1 MDPAGLTEQ
10 EAHAR
15 RARGLG
21 NRMPPATGRTYRQ
34 IVRENV
40 LTFVNGVIF
49 ALGVTLLILG
59 QWGDALVS
67 VAVVGVNVLVGL
79 VQEIRAKRVLD
90 RIALLTRPTARVIR
104 DSRSREIDPAEIV
117 VGDLLA
123 IGPGDQMLVD
133 GILTSDGR
141 IEVDESLLTGESEP
155 IAKSAG
161 DELYS
166 GSFCVS
172 GTAMYEATKVGDDCL
187 AHRITTGARA
197 FRRVYTPLQRQIN
210 IVVRVILFV
219 AGSFGLILVG
229 SAIVDRLPP
238 VEVVR
243 IAIVVIGLV
252 PNGLFLA
259 ITAAYALGAVRIAGH
274 GALVQ
279 QANAIESLSNV
290 DVLCLD
296 KTGTLT
302 SGRLELAQV
311 QPLGVDA
318 TEANDLLGG
327 FAASLTASNATMRAI
342 AASLPGRRLDVR
354 DEIPFAS
361 DRRWSA
367 VLVGA
372 SAAPEALVLG
382 APDSLRARLPADQR
396 RAIDAAV
403 ETSASTGLRALL
415 FARCDGAVGLRDSAG
430 SPSLPSSL
438 APVALLFLRDEL
450 RPAVQQ
456 TLADFSKAGVALK
469 VVSGDH
475 PLTARAVAMQAGIA
489 VTGQIVLGEDLAR
502 ASSQELRLL
511 ANEGIIFAR
520 VAPREKELLVG
531 ALRESGHYVAMI
543 GDGVNDVPSLKR
555 ADLGIAMNSGS
566 QATRAVADLIL
577 LDDSFATLPAAFRE
591 GQRILQGM
599 QDVLRLFMTR
609 ILYMALVIL
618 AVALVDAGF
627 PYTPKQNALVT
638 LFTVGI
644 PAIALAAW
652 ARPAPI
658 ARERLLPSLLHFVV
672 PASWSLALV
681 GLAWYLLY
689 LVFGGSLPL
698 AQSML
703 TALSVFGGT
712 ALVLFASPPNKG
724 WTGGATVIGGWRPV
738 VLVAATLAAFAW
750 VASDDTA
757 SVFFDLGPLSG
768 ADIVLAGGLAIAWA
782 TALRWMWRA
791 YVMERI
797 FGFDARTLPATSS

>member
-1 MDPAGLTEQ
+1 MELAGLSEQ
-10 EAHAR
+10 EARAR

-21 NRMPPATGRTYRQ
+21 NRMPPATGRPYRQ

-49 ALGVTLLILG
+49 TLGLTLLILG

-67 VAVVGVNVLVGL
+67 VAVVAVNVLVGL
-79 VQEIRAKRVLD
+79 VQEVRAKRVLD

-104 DSRSREIDPAEIV
+104 DTRSREIDPAEIV
-117 VGDLLA
+117 VGDLIA

-133 GILTSDGR
+133 GILTGDER

-155 IAKSAG
+155 VRKTAG
-161 DELYS
+161 AELYS

-172 GTAMYEATKVGDDCL
+172 GSAVYEATKVGEDCL
-187 AHRITTGARA
+187 AHRITAGARA

-210 IVVRVILFV
+210 LVVRVVLFV

-229 SAIVDRLPP
+229 AAMVDRLPP

-259 ITAAYALGAVRIAGH
+259 ITAAYAIGAVRIAGH

-279 QANAIESLSNV
+279 QANAVESLSNV

-302 SGRLELAQV
+302 SARLQLAEV
-311 QPLGVDA
+311 QPLDVDTA
-318 TEANDLLGG
+318 EANCLLGR
-327 FAASLTASNATMRAI
+327 FAASVSAGNATTRAI
-342 AASLPGRRLDVR
+342 AGALPNRGISLR

-367 VLVGA
+367 LLVDG
-372 SAAPEALVLG
+372 SRGPEALVLG

-403 ETSASTGLRALL
+403 ERNAATGLRALL
-415 FARCDGAVGLRDSAG
+415 FARCANAAGLRDAGG
-430 SPSLPSSL
+430 SPLLPASLT
-438 APVALLFLRDEL
+438 PVALIFLRDEL
-450 RPAVQQ
+450 RPAVRQ
-456 TLADFSKAGVALK
+456 TLADFARAGIAVK

-475 PLTARAVAMQAGIA
+475 PLTARAVAVQAGIA
-489 VTGQIVLGEDLAR
+489 AAGDVVLGEDLGR
-502 ASSQELRLL
+502 ASSQELRRL
-511 ANEGIIFAR
+511 ATEGTIFAR
-520 VAPREKELLVG
+520 VAPKEKELLIG
-531 ALRESGHYVAMI
+531 ALRENGRYVAMI

-555 ADLGIAMNSGS
+555 ADVAIAMNSGS
-566 QATRAVADLIL
+566 QAARAVADLIL

-599 QDVLRLFMTR
+599 QDVLRLFLTR

-644 PAIALAAW
+644 PALALAAW

-672 PASWSLALV
+672 PAGWSLALV
-681 GLAWYLLY
+681 GLAWYLGY
-689 LVFGGSLPL
+689 LVVGGSLPL

-712 ALVLFASPPNKG
+712 ALVLFASPPNMG
-724 WTGGATVIGGWRPV
+724 WTGGATVVSGWRPV
-738 VLVAATLAAFAW
+738 ALVAATLTAFAW
-750 VASDDTA
+750 VASDETA
-757 SVFFDLGPLSG
+757 SVLFDLGPLSG
-768 ADIVLAGGLAIAWA
+768 GGILLAGALAIVWA
-782 TALRWMWRA
+782 TCLRWIWRA
-791 YVMERI
+791 RFIERV
-797 FGFDARTLPATSS
+797 FGFDAPILAATSP

>member
-1 MDPAGLTEQ
+1 MEPAGLTEQ

-21 NRMPPATGRTYRQ
+21 NRIPPATGRSYRQ

-49 ALGVTLLILG
+49 ALGLTLLILG

-67 VAVVGVNVLVGL
+67 VAVVGLNVLVGL
-79 VQEIRAKRVLD
+79 VQEVRAKRVLD

-155 IAKSAG
+155 VAKAAG

-172 GTAMYEATKVGDDCL
+172 GTAIYQAMKVGDDCL
-187 AHRITTGARA
+187 AHRMTTGARA

-243 IAIVVIGLV
+243 MAIVVIGLV

-259 ITAAYALGAVRIAGH
+259 ITAAYALGALRIAGH

-302 SGRLELAQV
+302 SGRLALAEV
-311 QPLGVDA
+311 QPMGIAMADA
-318 TEANDLLGG
+318 DLLLGG
-327 FAASLTASNATMRAI
+327 FAASVTAGNATTRAI
-342 AASLPGRRLDVR
+342 GTALPGRRLAVR
-354 DEIPFAS
+354 DEIAFAS
-361 DRRWSA
+361 DRRWSGL
-367 VLVGA
+367 LVAGWPE
-372 SAAPEALVLG
+372 PEAFVLG
-382 APDSLRARLPADQR
+382 APEVLRPHLPAER
-396 RAIDAAV
+396 RDDVDAAV
-403 ETSASTGLRALL
+403 ERSASTGLRVLL
-415 FARCDGAVGLRDSAG
+415 FARCERSEGLRDAAG
-430 SPSLPSSL
+430 APSLPRRL
-438 APVALLFLRDEL
+438 VPVALLLLRDEL
-450 RPAVQQ
+450 RSAVKQ
-456 TLADFSKAGVALK
+456 TLEDFAAAGIALK
-469 VVSGDH
+469 VISGDH
-475 PLTARAVAMQAGIA
+475 PVTARAVAIQAGVVVA
-489 VTGQIVLGEDLAR
+489 GPVVLGDDLAR
-502 ASSQELRLL
+502 ADADELRRL
-511 ANEGIIFAR
+511 AGEATVFAR
-520 VAPREKELLVG
+520 VGPHEKERLVG
-531 ALRESGHYVAMI
+531 ALRESGRYVAMI

-555 ADLGIAMNSGS
+555 ADLAIAMNGGS

-599 QDVLRLFMTR
+599 QDVLRLFLTR
-609 ILYMALVIL
+609 ILYMALVIV

-627 PYTPKQNALVT
+627 PYTPRQNALVT

-672 PASWSLALV
+672 PAGWSLALV
-681 GLAWYLLY
+681 GLASYLLY
-689 LVFGGSLPL
+689 LVFAGSFPL

-703 TALSVFGGT
+703 TALSVFGGS
-712 ALVLFASPPNKG
+712 ALVLFASPPNTG
-724 WTGGATVIGGWRPV
+724 WTGGATVVGGWRPV
-738 VLVAATLAAFAW
+738 ALVAATVTAFAW
-750 VASDDTA
+750 VASDETV
-757 SVFFDLGPLSG
+757 SVLFDLGPLSG
-768 ADIVLAGGLAIAWA
+768 ADILLAGSLAIAWA

-791 YVMERI
+791 HLIERV

>member
-1 MDPAGLTEQ
+1 MKLAGLSEQ
-10 EAHAR
+10 EARAR
-15 RARGLG
+15 RERGLG

-49 ALGVTLLILG
+49 ALGLTLLILG

-67 VAVVGVNVLVGL
+67 VVVVGVNVLVGL

-104 DSRSREIDPAEIV
+104 DSLSREIDPAELV
-117 VGDLLA
+117 LGDLIA

-133 GILTSDGR
+133 GILTGEGR
-141 IEVDESLLTGESEP
+141 IDVDESLLTGESEP
-155 IAKSAG
+155 VGKTAG
-161 DELYS
+161 AELYS
-166 GSFCVS
+166 GSYCVS
-172 GTAMYEATKVGDDCL
+172 GSAVYEATKVGEECL
-187 AHRITTGARA
+187 AHRITAGARA
-197 FRRVYTPLQRQIN
+197 FRRVYTPLQRQISL
-210 IVVRVILFV
+210 VVRVVLFV

-229 SAIVDRLPP
+229 AAIVDRLSP

-259 ITAAYALGAVRIAGH
+259 ISAAYALGAVRIAGH

-279 QANAIESLSNV
+279 QANAVESLSNV

-302 SGRLELAQV
+302 SGHLQLAEV

-318 TEANDLLGG
+318 AHASRLLGG
-327 FAASLTASNATMRAI
+327 FAASVSASNATTRAI
-342 AASLPGRRLDVR
+342 AAALPSGRLYLR

-367 VLVGA
+367 VLVDR
-372 SAAPEALVLG
+372 SPAPEALILG
-382 APDSLRARLPADQR
+382 APDSLRERLPADD
-396 RAIDAAV
+396 RAAVDAAV
-403 ETSASTGLRALL
+403 ERNAATGLRALL
-415 FARCDGAVGLRDSAG
+415 FVRCEGAAKLRDAAG
-430 SPSLPSSL
+430 SPLLPASLT
-438 APVALLFLRDEL
+438 PVALLLLRDEL

-456 TLADFSKAGVALK
+456 TLAEFAGAGIVLK
-469 VVSGDH
+469 VISGDH
-475 PLTARAVAMQAGIA
+475 PMTARAVAVQAGIA
-489 VTGQIVLGEDLAR
+489 VAGNVVLGEDLCR
-502 ASSQELRLL
+502 ASSQKLRRL
-511 ANEGIIFAR
+511 ATEGTVFAR
-520 VAPREKELLVG
+520 VAPKEKELLIG
-531 ALRESGHYVAMI
+531 ALRETGRYVAMI

-555 ADLGIAMNSGS
+555 ADVAIALHSGS
-566 QATRAVADLIL
+566 QATRAVADLVL

-599 QDVLRLFMTR
+599 QDVLRLFLTR

-618 AVALVDAGF
+618 AVAIVDAGF

-644 PAIALAAW
+644 PALALAAW

-672 PASWSLALV
+672 PAGWSLALV
-681 GLAWYLLY
+681 GLGSYLGY
-689 LVFGGSLPL
+689 LAVAGSLPL

-712 ALVLFASPPNKG
+712 VLVLFASPPNAG
-724 WTGGATVIGGWRPV
+724 WAGGATVVGGWRPV
-738 VLVAATLAAFAW
+738 VLVGATLTAFAL
-750 VASDDTA
+750 VASDDTMSA
-757 SVFFDLGPLSG
+757 LFDLGPLSG
-768 ADIVLAGGLAIAWA
+768 VDILLAGGLAIVWA
-782 TALRWMWRA
+782 TGIRWIWRA
-791 YVMERI
+791 RVLERV
-797 FGFDARTLPATSS
+797 FGFDMRALRTTSP

>member
-1 MDPAGLTEQ
+1 MELAGLSER
-10 EAHAR
+10 EARAR
-15 RARGLG
+15 RERGLG
-21 NRMPPATGRTYRQ
+21 NRTPPATGRTYRE

-40 LTFVNGVIF
+40 LTFVNGVIV
-49 ALGVTLLILG
+49 ALGLTLLILG

-67 VAVVGVNVLVGL
+67 VAVVAVNVLVGL
-79 VQEIRAKRVLD
+79 VQEVRAKRVLD

-104 DSRSREIDPAEIV
+104 DSRSREINPADIV

-133 GILTSDGR
+133 GTLVGEGR
-141 IEVDESLLTGESEP
+141 IDVDESLLTGESEP
-155 IAKSAG
+155 VAKATG
-161 DELYS
+161 DEIYS

-172 GTAMYEATKVGDDCL
+172 GTAVYEATKVGDDCL
-187 AHRITTGARA
+187 AHRITAGARA

-210 IVVRVILFV
+210 LVVRVVLFV

-229 SAIVDRLPP
+229 AAIVDRLPP

-259 ITAAYALGAVRIAGH
+259 ISAAYALGAVRIAGH

-279 QANAIESLSNV
+279 QANAVESLSNV

-302 SGRLELAQV
+302 SARLQLAEV
-311 QPLGVDA
+311 HPLDLDA
-318 TEANDLLGG
+318 TEANALLGR
-327 FAASLTASNATMRAI
+327 FAASVSAGNATTRAI
-342 AASLPGRRLDVR
+342 AAALPSRGLSVR

-367 VLVGA
+367 VLVDG
-372 SAAPEALVLG
+372 SPAPEALVLG
-382 APDSLRARLPADQR
+382 APDSLRERVPAER
-396 RAIDAAV
+396 RGAIDEAV
-403 ETSASTGLRALL
+403 ARSAVTGLRALL
-415 FARCDGAVGLRDSAG
+415 FARCAGAAGLRDAAG
-430 SPSLPSSL
+430 SPLLPASLT
-438 APVALLFLRDEL
+438 PVALLLLRDEL
-450 RPAVQQ
+450 RPEVQR
-456 TLADFSKAGVALK
+456 TLADFARAGIVLK
-469 VVSGDH
+469 VISGDH
-475 PLTARAVAMQAGIA
+475 PLTARAVAVQAGIA
-489 VTGQIVLGEDLAR
+489 IAGDVVLGEDLSR
-502 ASSQELRLL
+502 ASSHELRRL
-511 ANEGIIFAR
+511 ASEGTVFAR
-520 VAPREKELLVG
+520 VAPKEKELLIG
-531 ALRESGHYVAMI
+531 ALRETGRYVAMI

-555 ADLGIAMNSGS
+555 ADVAIAMNSGS
-566 QATRAVADLIL
+566 QAARAVADLIL
-577 LDDSFATLPAAFRE
+577 LDDSFATLPAAFKE

-599 QDVLRLFMTR
+599 QDVLRLFLTR

-644 PAIALAAW
+644 PALALAAW

-658 ARERLLPSLLHFVV
+658 AREWLLPSLLHFVV
-672 PASWSLALV
+672 PAGWSLALM
-681 GLAWYLLY
+681 GLASYLLY

-712 ALVLFASPPNKG
+712 ALVLFASPPNMG
-724 WTGGATVIGGWRPV
+724 WTGGATVVSGWRPV
-738 VLVAATLAAFAW
+738 VLVAATLTAFAW
-750 VASDDTA
+750 VASDDTLSA
-757 SVFFDLGPLSG
+757 LFDLGPLSSG
-768 ADIVLAGGLAIAWA
+768 DILLAGGLAIVWA
-782 TALRWMWRA
+782 TGLRWMWRA
-791 YVMERI
+791 HVMERV
-797 FGFDARTLPATSS
+797 FGFDARMMQGTFS